1 MHLVFN
7 LYEVLVGVLNQYS
20 NSLCS
25 SSWQLPLHE
34 ADTPSE
40 PADDSQSFL
49 PQSPKDV
56 VLNIY
61 EIYFN
66 YHPLVLPYFMVV
78 YCV

>member
-1 MHLVFN
+1 MRNVSL
-7 LYEVLVGVLNQYS
+7 LRSYS
-20 NSLCS
+20 IHDYMSS

-34 ADTPSE
+34 AATPSE
-40 PADDSQSFL
+40 PTGDSQNFL

-61 EIYFN
+61 EINFN
-66 YHPLVLPYFMVV
+66 YRLLVLPYFMVV